1 MGDETLPDDCD
12 GEEEEEEE
20 GDYDDDEEEQKSMV
34 DLENELQKY
43 LVEG

>member
-12 GEEEEEEE
+12 GEEEE